1 MKIPSQMEVQ
11 PLYKLLFTLP
21 ILPPP
26 LTLLTLSSVEIGV
39 EQKGYYAFIEY
50 GHINLRTFEQKN
62 DTDGQ
67 TEWTGLDG
75 TLLTVTTTRAPVL
88 LKTALYLQVVAVYV
102 SFDWWSIPKR
112 WQSPACLVVEDEVAV
127 ELVAD
132 VD

>member
-1 MKIPSQMEVQ
+1 MDRRS
-11 PLYKLLFTLP
+11 
-21 ILPPP
+21 
-26 LTLLTLSSVEIGV
+26 
-39 EQKGYYAFIEY
+39 
-50 GHINLRTFEQKN
+50 
-62 DTDGQ
+62 
-67 TEWTGLDG
+67 GLDG

-102 SFDWWSIPKR
+102 RFDWWSIPKR